1 MKFRA
6 KSCAWIVVVFGL
18 TLAGSPALHAQD
30 SEHAVSVQQLR
41 QDVQQAADAR
51 QANEAAVRQLL
62 ATDAAQKIMKSSD
75 VSYKKVDQAVS
86 QLNDADLARM
96 AAQSREIQKD
106 LAAGNLTDRDLL
118 IILLCIAGLVLIIV
132 AVR

>member
-6 KSCAWIVVVFGL
+6 KWCAWIAVALGL
-18 TLAGSPALHAQD
+18 TIVSSPALHAQD

-41 QDVQQAADAR
+41 LDVQQAADAR
-51 QANEAAVRQLL
+51 QANEAAVRQIL
-62 ATDAAQKIMKSSD
+62 ATDAARKIMKSSNI
-75 VSYKKVDQAVS
+75 SYQKVDQAVS

-96 AAQSREIQKD
+96 AAQSREMQKD
-106 LAAGNLTDRDLL
+106 FAAGNLTDHDLL
-118 IILLCIAGLVLIIV
+118 LILLLIAALVLIIV